1 MLSSAEQENINNDN
15 TKKYIKRPQKPDE
28 ESYKLALEEIKNKI
42 DKLQEESDAIN
53 AKIGASDNGP
63 AGSNREELR
72 GQLDRLRGK
81 QDEIKK
87 SRSSTIEKI
96 RSLGDSI
103 QRKKRDLKQVRD
115 KVQYRTVKDI
125 DIAISKLERLIE
137 SGTLKIIEEKRTIA
151 EISNLERSK
160 KSVKQFEI
168 QQNAIDEEQKA
179 IDELKKT
186 LEDSDFKK
194 INEEYDDI
202 KAKLDVIN
210 KDLASDREKRNEL
223 FDQKKKIREQI
234 NELFANRREIQDQHS
249 KAKSEYWKYQED
261 EQKRRQ
267 ELRRKLDEEREKQYK
282 QDVADR
288 KREEA
293 AIPAFQSDIVT
304 CDNLIYYFQSYNGG
318 KSPQPQPHTP
328 STTPVDSN
336 IRQPDATSNV
346 PEGAVLMKKSDRED
360 AYFAGGSKK
369 HKKSPKEK
377 KAGKSNSLQ
386 LPFSVMDQLISFKI
400 ATPHNFSD
408 IEQTIEG
415 LIKKKEYFI
424 ENQERITRE
433 NIEKVEAEI
442 AAMEEKGFG
451 YKKKGNKYNHQ
462 DNDNEVKDKSNDKNE
477 NDSATVTTSE
487 EEKVKKTTVII
498 SEDDEKKNEITAA
511 VGDTKKEKTEDN

>member
-28 ESYKLALEEIKNKI
+28 ESYKLALEEVKNKI

-63 AGSNREELR
+63 AGSSREELR

-125 DIAISKLERLIE
+125 DIAISLIE

-451 YKKKGNKYNHQ
+451 YKKK
-462 DNDNEVKDKSNDKNE
+462 
-477 NDSATVTTSE
+477 VTTSE
-487 EEKVKKTTVII
+487 EEKVKMTTVII